1 MTRHGANTS
10 ASFQRLTH
18 PPEPSTLVLQ
28 VDDPTKYG
36 VVVHDADGRIRQFV
50 EKPKTFVGDH
60 INAGMYIFSPSV
72 LDLIPNAVPMSL
84 EKEVFPVLA
93 SAGSL
98 FAMQLPGYWMDIG
111 QPRDYITGTSLH
123 LASLRLRAPERLA
136 PSGPG
141 IRGDVL
147 IHPTATVG
155 AGALIGPGVV
165 IGAGCR
171 VGEGARISRATLLEG
186 VTIGAHACI
195 SNAIIGWSSSVGKWA
210 RVEGGTVMGEDVQ
223 LADETS
229 LNGVLVLPHKS
240 VRESIYTPGAIV
252 M

>member
-1 MTRHGANTS
+1 M
-10 ASFQRLTH
+10 
-18 PPEPSTLVLQ
+18 E
-28 VDDPTKYG
+28 DPTKYG

-50 EKPKTFVGDH
+50 EKPKVFVGDH

-111 QPRDYITGTSLH
+111 QPRDYITGVSLH
-123 LASLRLRAPERLA
+123 LASLRTRAPERLA
-136 PSGPG
+136 PAGPS

-147 IHPTATVG
+147 IHPTATIG
-155 AGALIGPGVV
+155 AGAVVGPNVV
-165 IGAGCR
+165 VGAGCR
-171 VGEGARISRATLLEG
+171 VGEGARIVRATLLDG
-186 VTIGAHACI
+186 ASVGAHACV
-195 SNAIIGWSSSVGKWA
+195 NTAIVGWASTVGKWA
-210 RVEGGTVMGEDVQ
+210 RIEGGTVLGEDVHV
-223 LADETS
+223 ADETA
-229 LNGVLVLPHKS
+229 LNGVLVLPHKTI
-240 VRESIYTPGAIV
+240 RESIYTPGAIV